1 MEYKEVEFSDIIG
14 PAVVD
19 SIENLEGIS
28 CLKDSQA
35 INRWNDTLVGPS
47 LELNLGWQLSK
58 LALDDKK
65 EQLGVEGNILEQ
77 NLVFCWH

>member
-14 PAVVD
+14 PAAVD
-19 SIENLEGIS
+19 STNNLEGS
-28 CLKDSQA
+28 LCLKDSQA

-47 LELNLGWQLSK
+47 LELNPGWQLSK
-58 LALDDKK
+58 LALDDMK

-77 NLVFCWH
+77 KLVFCWH

>member
-14 PAVVD
+14 PAAMD
-19 SIENLEGIS
+19 STKNLEGS
-28 CLKDSQA
+28 PCLKDSQA
-35 INRWNDTLVGPS
+35 INRRNDTLVGPS